1 MSDNS
6 LPRLSRFFI
15 IFVCILQGFLTYMI
29 HHGSIS
35 SLLLQQSTILY
46 WQALLLVLP
55 LVFAFTIVR
64 LKDRYLWQNLA
75 ICVVVILLTTTWVN
89 WNVEEVDNISQYDGV
104 VVPYLGSLCVLVF
117 IALPWLQTC
126 IKNKQWHVSYATI
139 YDHLCTNAITVIFTL
154 LLIVLFWGI
163 LWLCVELFKQ
173 LDIHFFHHLFF
184 RNNLFIYT
192 INGFLVG
199 VGIRTCRLQTH
210 LMKAVRN
217 LLTLMVKG
225 LLPVLSFVALI
236 FITTLPFVGLDA
248 LSGAWSPSA
257 LLMIMVGLLITATN
271 IVYKSGLKIPPYSTP
286 VRMMVNASLLVL
298 PLYAGLALYAIS
310 IRVNEYGW
318 TPVRVWGY
326 LVIIVSFFFSC
337 GYAIAVIRSRKSWLH
352 PLGMINRILLPGC
365 VVLLILVN
373 TPLIDPYRI
382 SVNDQMERYLSGRV
396 AANNLDLTLLRFN
409 TGKRGQEALI
419 FLYQDTEFVSNT
431 QRKQRLEKMMTEHNR
446 WETNGE
452 LDELKEIQP
461 KFTADFIQ
469 QKLVLAEST
478 SMPEESWWNM
488 LQNNQQVDVDLCLR
502 DSDVCIVNS
511 LDLNQDG
518 ISEYLLCHIER
529 GSDISCHVF
538 AKLREEWR
546 NIGHAYFPPTTV
558 NVAYFEQALRAG
570 NVKTKNKQWHD
581 AEVGN
586 EPVKIY
592 YPEAD

>member
-6 LPRLSRFFI
+6 LPRLSRIFI
-15 IFVCILQGFLTYMI
+15 IFVCIMQGFLTYFI
-29 HHGSIS
+29 HHSSTS

-64 LKDRYLWQNLA
+64 LKDRFLWQNLA
-75 ICVVVILLTTTWVN
+75 ICLVVILLTTTWVN
-89 WNVEEVDNISQYDGV
+89 WNVEEVDSISQYDGV
-104 VVPYLGSLCVLVF
+104 VVPYLCSLCVLMF
-117 IALPWLQTC
+117 IALPWLQTR
-126 IKNKQWHVSYATI
+126 IKNKQWNVSYATI
-139 YDHLCTNAITVIFTL
+139 YDHLCINALTVVLTL

-173 LDIHFFHHLFF
+173 LEIHFFRHLFF

-199 VGIRTCRLQTH
+199 VAIRTCRLQTH

-236 FITTLPFVGLDA
+236 FIMTLPFVGLDA
-248 LSGAWSPSA
+248 LSGTWSPSA
-257 LLMIMVGLLITATN
+257 LLITMVSLLIIATN
-271 IVYKSGLKIPPYSTP
+271 IVYKSGLKVPPYPTP
-286 VRMMVNASLLVL
+286 VRLMVNASLLVL

-310 IRVNEYGW
+310 VRVNEYGW
-318 TPVRVWGY
+318 TPIRVWGY

-337 GYAIAVIRSRKSWLH
+337 GYAIAVLRSRRSWLH

-382 SVNDQMERYLSGRV
+382 SVNDQMSRYLSGKV
-396 AANNLDLTLLRFN
+396 AANNLDLALLRFN
-409 TGKRGQEALI
+409 TGRRGQEALI
-419 FLYQDTEFVSNT
+419 FLYQDTEFVRNA
-431 QRKQRLEKMMTEHNR
+431 QRKQRLEKIMTEHNR
-446 WETNGE
+446 WEVNGDLE
-452 LDELKEIQP
+452 ELKDIHP
-461 KFTADFIQ
+461 KFTADFMQ
-469 QKLVLAEST
+469 QKLVLAKST
-478 SMPEESWWNM
+478 SMPEESWWKM

-518 ISEYLLCHIER
+518 VLEYLLCHIER
-529 GSDISCHVF
+529 DSDISCHIF
-538 AKLREEWR
+538 AKQREEWR

-558 NVAYFEQALRAG
+558 NVTYFEQALRSG
-570 NVKTKNKQWHD
+570 NVKAKHKQWHD
-581 AEVGN
+581 VVVGN

-592 YPEAD
+592 YPEAE